1 MITVITKYP
10 NQPVTTKEIDGS
22 LEAMQKIVGG
32 YIELVGIEIGDNYYS
47 LVCNEEGKLQ
57 NLEPNIILKS
67 DFAGFGARDIV
78 AGPVFVMKHDEEGEA
93 ISLGADDI
101 MPIVNYLNE
110 RAF

>member
-10 NQPVTTKEIDGS
+10 NHPVTTKEIDGS

-57 NLEPNIILKS
+57 NLEPNIV
-67 DFAGFGARDIV
+67 FPRDIV
-78 AGPVFVMKHDEEGEA
+78 VGQVFVMKHDEEGEA